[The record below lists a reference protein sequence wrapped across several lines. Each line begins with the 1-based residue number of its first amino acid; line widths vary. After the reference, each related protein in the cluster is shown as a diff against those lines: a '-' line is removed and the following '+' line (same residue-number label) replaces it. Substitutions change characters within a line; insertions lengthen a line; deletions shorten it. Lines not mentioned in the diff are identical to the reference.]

1 LLAARLAALCATPE
15 HRTVLAERTLK
26 AIALERQAIS
36 GVVKE
41 RASAI
46 NLARELSGHLRA
58 LLRDVVC
65 GHLPA
70 ELSSLADEL
79 LLGGAEADAEAGAHC
94 GEAGEEAGEAGEE
107 IRERGVGEEVKQQT
121 PVASASASEPR
132 AGRIVG
138 SSGEQTLGDEDQAAE
153 VLHVAV

>member
-1 LLAARLAALCATPE
+1 MPDGLLAARLAALCATPE
-15 HRTVLAERTLK
+15 QRAVLAERTLK

-36 GVVKE
+36 GAAKE
-41 RASAI
+41 RTSAI
-46 NLARELSGHLRA
+46 NLARELSDHLRA

-70 ELSSLADEL
+70 DLGSLADEL
-79 LLGGAEADAEAGAHC
+79 LLAGN
-94 GEAGEEAGEAGEE
+94 EEGEELGE
-107 IRERGVGEEVKQQT
+107 QQA
-121 PVASASASEPR
+121 PVAAAADTSEPR

-138 SSGEQTLGDEDQAAE
+138 SSGEQALGDDAQAAE